1 MKYLTFYLL
10 NLLLISSLGEAFSW
24 NSLELEFEKN
34 FDSSQL
40 SSRNFDQ
47 FLVNLE
53 NANSAYLP
61 RFTLAQTLQTNYQT
75 TSLQVFLAAAWN
87 LIDGKR
93 ALQSRLAELQLQF
106 ANLEKTL
113 EKSDALL
120 NLRQYIQALNTY
132 ELGIGLLRNLETDV
146 RKQRPL
152 WTVETPAKQF
162 APNEIEV
169 YAKFL
174 EFIDTRKALEVQAER
189 LRKQLAKWTKL
200 NPAELAEGKIQ
211 FPGDPTLPS
220 PVVVSTCVEQSA
232 AMQRSK
238 LRLEQEKVFEALRND
253 ASPTLTLNGQVG
265 VTTAPATGQSALSAQ
280 VSLTLNIPLP
290 SNSPFTGSANATV
303 SPTGAVQ
310 NATLGFPN
318 TFKQSDPQGV
328 KWAEKNLTD
337 TRESAQ
343 DALEDSLRSRDSL
356 VSNILLAKQRLE
368 WGERS
373 LRDASSADALAKL
386 GARFSLM
393 GLKIRGAYDHL
404 NLQLSTLTLANTCN
418 LKFTYNPRDAV
429 FSSGKP

>member
-1 MKYLTFYLL
+1 M
-10 NLLLISSLGEAFSW
+10 
-24 NSLELEFEKN
+24 
-34 FDSSQL
+34 
-40 SSRNFDQ
+40 
-47 FLVNLE
+47 
-53 NANSAYLP
+53 
-61 RFTLAQTLQTNYQT
+61 
-75 TSLQVFLAAAWN
+75 
-87 LIDGKR
+87 
-93 ALQSRLAELQLQF
+93 
-106 ANLEKTL
+106 
-113 EKSDALL
+113 
-120 NLRQYIQALNTY
+120 
-132 ELGIGLLRNLETDV
+132 

-343 DALEDSLRSRDSL
+343 DALEDGLRSRDSL